1 MSNKKEDCKN
11 LYIERDQEVEGLYK
25 LYNCSFF
32 ASLVKL
38 VARDDLSR

>member
-11 LYIERDQEVEGLYK
+11 LYLERDYLLRGLYK